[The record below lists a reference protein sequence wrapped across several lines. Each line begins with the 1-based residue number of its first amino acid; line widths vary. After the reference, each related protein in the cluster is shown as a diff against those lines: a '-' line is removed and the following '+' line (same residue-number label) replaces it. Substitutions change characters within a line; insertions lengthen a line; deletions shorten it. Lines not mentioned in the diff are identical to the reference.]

1 MTGPDRG
8 GPTGGAT
15 AATGP
20 ARTGGEYRAIAIL
33 IATGIALRLI
43 IAYVLL
49 KPGSGFGVD
58 VQAFRYWADNLAQL
72 GPFGF
77 YDRGFFADYTPGYLY
92 VLWLVGIVG
101 RALGGIGDLIKL
113 PAIIADGI
121 MAYLV
126 WSMVREIG
134 GYLSSALHLME
145 AARGVFDSRSLILY
159 LSVTTFF
166 LFATVKAIEARR

>member
-1 MTGPDRG
+1 MQAAAQPRVPEQPHDLVEQPFLALQPVHRGVAELFVHRVDIEIDR
-8 GPTGGAT
+8 
-15 AATGP
+15 
-20 ARTGGEYRAIAIL
+20 L
-33 IATGIALRLI
+33 AL
-43 IAYVLL
+43 
-49 KPGSGFGVD
+49 
-58 VQAFRYWADNLAQL
+58 ADNLAQQ

>member
-92 VLWLVGIVG
+92 VLWLVGLVG
-101 RALGGIGDLIKL
+101 RLVGGAGDLIKL
-113 PAIIADGI
+113 PAILADG
-121 MAYLV
+121 AVAFLV
-126 WSMVREIG
+126 WSMARELG
-134 GYLSSALHLME
+134 AGRRAALLG
-145 AARGVFDSRSLILY
+145 AALFLFNPVTWFDS
-159 LSVTTFF
+159 SVWGQVDSFGTVF
-166 LFATVKAIEARR
+166 LLLAVRRL